1 MTSTQTPPKKAVVL
15 PPPSD
20 SVFSPSQVPAQETVL
35 RSIFS
40 PAFEQKAA
48 KQRKKDSV
56 VPPPPPPPPPRPPS
70 RREGALGVEQAQA
83 PGSPGDFWGA
93 EELANARAQVQ
104 AKTTILENT
113 DSKVEEDEERF
124 FSPQSFSGE
133 DHRSAVIMEQQ
144 QQRQDAAGGGLPFE
158 TILTSEEAANI
169 SCINEVEDDEELDR
183 EVQVINESA
192 QAAAAAAAAAAAQET
207 NMVLEVGE
215 EDPNN
220 KEVASLNFSMSP
232 SSTLQGDKFIPTP
245 RDSVAE
251 LPSSFAMDE
260 QQRAGSQEAQRS
272 GAASP
277 AQEILQNLSSA
288 SIALETSRIEQQ
300 EQFLHKLRQLEEAK
314 HHAEQ
319 TIQSLQH
326 QVHSAQY
333 QSQSLWENMRQL
345 EVTHEQTRQTMQN
358 DLAQTEQKYQQARV
372 MEERLQ
378 TQVAALTQQLE
389 QQHQQQQQTIDPA
402 MIQEREEEWNQA
414 LRETRQKLEKMKQ
427 THFEFRKGLERA
439 LTDNGIKVSF
449 NRLYFLEFKAYLS
462 CNRTDTKHFHIFLR
476 WSQSSA
482 STSMLSSSV

>member
-83 PGSPGDFWGA
+83 PGSPGDFWGV
-93 EELANARAQVQ
+93 EELANAKAQVQ
-104 AKTTILENT
+104 AKTTILENM
-113 DSKVEEDEERF
+113 DNKVEEDEERF
-124 FSPQSFSGE
+124 FSPQSFSEE
-133 DHRSAVIMEQQ
+133 DRRSAVIAEQQ
-144 QQRQDAAGGGLPFE
+144 QQPQDATGGGLPFE

-169 SCINEVEDDEELDR
+169 SCIDEVEEDEELDR

-192 QAAAAAAAAAAAQET
+192 QAAAAQET
-207 NMVLEVGE
+207 NTVLEVGE
-215 EDPNN
+215 EDLNN

-326 QVHSAQY
+326 QVYSAQY

-402 MIQEREEEWNQA
+402 MLQEREEEWNQA

-439 LTDNGIKVSF
+439 LTDNGIKVSC
-449 NRLYFLEFKAYLS
+449 NRLNSFEFEANL
-462 CNRTDTKHFHIFLR
+462 L
-476 WSQSSA
+476 
-482 STSMLSSSV
+482 